1 MSKKEILQMFFTT
14 SASFTP
20 RKIFLVMC
28 MGLGISLII
37 FFTYR
42 FTYCGVSYNSRF
54 NTANMLILL
63 ITIVIMIMISSNIA
77 ISLGMIGAL
86 SIVRFRTA
94 IKDPWDTVFIFWSI
108 IEGLCIGSQNFLLA
122 IISSLFIAIIAFVF
136 SWHGGLHKKYML
148 ILRGEKLDAKEA
160 EALLKGRAYQVRTL
174 DTTGDFSEMI
184 IELSG
189 RQGPDHD
196 LLEQLRRLPGIQTVN
211 CLLES
216 GDMLG

>member
-1 MSKKEILQMFFTT
+1 MSKREILQTFFTT

-28 MGLGISLII
+28 LGLAVSLII

-42 FTYCGVSYNSRF
+42 FTYRGVSYNSRF
-54 NTANMLILL
+54 NAANVLILL

-94 IKDPWDTVFIFWSI
+94 IKDPYTVFIFWSI

-122 IISSLFIAIIAFVF
+122 GISTLFIAIIAFVF

-148 ILRGEKLDAKEA
+148 VLRGEGLNAKET
-160 EALLKGRAYQVRTL
+160 EALLKGRSYQIRTL

-196 LLEQLRRLPGIQTVN
+196 LLEQFRRLPGIQTVN

-216 GDMLG
+216 GEMLG

>member
-1 MSKKEILQMFFTT
+1 MSKREILQMFFTT

-28 MGLGISLII
+28 VGLGISLII

-42 FTYCGVSYNSRF
+42 FTYRGVSYNSRF
-54 NTANMLILL
+54 NAANVLILL

-108 IEGLCIGSQNFLLA
+108 IEGLCVGSQNFLLA
-122 IISSLFIAIIAFVF
+122 IVSALFIAVIAFVF

-148 ILRGEKLDAKEA
+148 ILRGEGLDAKEA

-174 DTTGDFSEMI
+174 DTTGDYSEMI
-184 IELSG
+184 IELAG
-189 RQGPDHD
+189 RQGLDHD
-196 LLEQLRRLPGIQTVN
+196 LLEQFRRLPGIQTVN

-216 GDMLG
+216 GEMLG

>member
-1 MSKKEILQMFFTT
+1 MSKREILQMFFTT

-28 MGLGISLII
+28 LGLAVSLII

-42 FTYCGVSYNSRF
+42 FTYRGVSYNSRF
-54 NTANMLILL
+54 NAANVLILL

-94 IKDPWDTVFIFWSI
+94 IKEPWDIVFIFWSI

-122 IISSLFIAIIAFVF
+122 GISTLFIAIIAFVF
-136 SWHGGLHKKYML
+136 SWLGGLHKKYML
-148 ILRGEKLDAKEA
+148 ILRGEGLDAKEA
-160 EALLKGRAYQVRTL
+160 ESLLKDRPYQIRTL
-174 DTTGDFSEMI
+174 DTTGDFTEMI

-189 RQGPDHD
+189 RQNLDHD
-196 LLEQLRRLPGIQTVN
+196 LLEKLRGLPGIQTVN

-216 GDMLG
+216 GEMLG

>member
-1 MSKKEILQMFFTT
+1 MSKREILQMFFTT

-28 MGLGISLII
+28 LGLAVSLII

-42 FTYCGVSYNSRF
+42 FTYRGVGYNSRF
-54 NTANMLILL
+54 NAANVLILL

-77 ISLGMIGAL
+77 VSLGMIGAL

-108 IEGLCIGSQNFLLA
+108 IEGLCIGSQSFLLA
-122 IISSLFIAIIAFVF
+122 IISALFIAIIAFVF
-136 SWHGGLHKKYML
+136 SWHGGLRKKYML
-148 ILRGEKLDAKEA
+148 ILRGEGLDAREA
-160 EALLKGRAYQVRTL
+160 ESLLKGSAYQIRTL

-189 RQGPDHD
+189 RPGPDHD
-196 LLEQLRRLPGIQTVN
+196 LLEQFRRLPGIQTVN

-216 GDMLG
+216 GEMLG

>member
-1 MSKKEILQMFFTT
+1 MSKREILQMFFTT

-28 MGLGISLII
+28 LGLAVSLII

-42 FTYCGVSYNSRF
+42 FTYRGVSYNSRF
-54 NTANMLILL
+54 NAANVLILL

-94 IKDPWDTVFIFWSI
+94 IKEPWDIVFIFWSI

-122 IISSLFIAIIAFVF
+122 GISTLFIAIIAFVF
-136 SWHGGLHKKYML
+136 SWLGGLHKKYML
-148 ILRGEKLDAKEA
+148 ILRGEGLDAKEA
-160 EALLKGRAYQVRTL
+160 ESLLKGRPYQIRTL
-174 DTTGDFSEMI
+174 DTTGDFTEMI

-189 RQGPDHD
+189 RQNLDHD
-196 LLEQLRRLPGIQTVN
+196 LLEKLRGLPGIQTVN

-216 GDMLG
+216 GEMLG

>member
-1 MSKKEILQMFFTT
+1 MSKKDILQTFFTT

-28 MGLGISLII
+28 LGLAVSLII
-37 FFTYR
+37 FLTYR
-42 FTYCGVSYNSRF
+42 FTYHGVSYNSRF
-54 NTANMLILL
+54 NAANVLILL

-108 IEGLCIGSQNFLLA
+108 IEGLCIGSQSFLLA
-122 IISSLFIAIIAFVF
+122 GISTLFISIIAFIF

-148 ILRGEKLDAKEA
+148 ILRGEGLNAQEA
-160 EALLKGRAYQVRTL
+160 EALLNGRSYQIRTL
-174 DTTGDFSEMI
+174 DTTGDFAEMI

-189 RQGPDHD
+189 RQGPDHN
-196 LLEQLRRLPGIQTVN
+196 LLEQFRHLPGIQTVN

-216 GDMLG
+216 GEMLG

>member
-1 MSKKEILQMFFTT
+1 MSKREILQMFYTT

-20 RKIFLVMC
+20 QKIFLVMC
-28 MGLGISLII
+28 LGLAVSLII
-37 FFTYR
+37 FLTYR
-42 FTYCGVSYNSRF
+42 FTYRGVSYNSRF
-54 NTANMLILL
+54 NAANVLILL

-94 IKDPWDTVFIFWSI
+94 IKEPWDIVFIFWSI

-122 IISSLFIAIIAFVF
+122 GISTLFIAIIAFVF
-136 SWHGGLHKKYML
+136 SWLGGLHKKYML
-148 ILRGEKLDAKEA
+148 ILRGEGLDAKEA
-160 EALLKGRAYQVRTL
+160 ESLLKGRPYQIRTL
-174 DTTGDFSEMI
+174 DTTGDFTEMI

-189 RQGPDHD
+189 RQNLDHD
-196 LLEQLRRLPGIQTVN
+196 LLEKLRGLPGIQTVN

-216 GDMLG
+216 GEMLG

>member
-1 MSKKEILQMFFTT
+1 MSKKDILQTFFTT

-28 MGLGISLII
+28 LGLAVSLII
-37 FFTYR
+37 FLTYR
-42 FTYCGVSYNSRF
+42 FTYHGVSYNSRF
-54 NTANMLILL
+54 NAANVLILL

-108 IEGLCIGSQNFLLA
+108 IEGLCIGSQSFLLA
-122 IISSLFIAIIAFVF
+122 GISTLFISIIAFIF

-148 ILRGEKLDAKEA
+148 ILRGEGLNAQEA
-160 EALLKGRAYQVRTL
+160 EALLNGRSYQIRTI

-189 RQGPDHD
+189 RQGPDHN
-196 LLEQLRRLPGIQTVN
+196 LLEQFRHLPGIQTVN

-216 GDMLG
+216 GEMLG

>member
-1 MSKKEILQMFFTT
+1 MSKREILQMFYTT

-20 RKIFLVMC
+20 QKIILVMC
-28 MGLGISLII
+28 LGLAVSLVI
-37 FFTYR
+37 FLTYR
-42 FTYCGVSYNSRF
+42 FTYRGVSYNSRF
-54 NTANMLILL
+54 NAANVLILL

-108 IEGLCIGSQNFLLA
+108 IEGLCVGSQNFLLA
-122 IISSLFIAIIAFVF
+122 GISTLLIAIIAFVF
-136 SWHGGLHKKYML
+136 SWHGGLYKKYML
-148 ILRGEKLDAKEA
+148 ILRGEGLDAKEA
-160 EALLKGRAYQVRTL
+160 EALLKGRAYQIRTL
-174 DTTGDFSEMI
+174 DTTGDFTEMI

-189 RQGPDHD
+189 RQNLDHD
-196 LLEQLRRLPGIQTVN
+196 LLEKLRHLPGIQTVN

-216 GDMLG
+216 GEMLG